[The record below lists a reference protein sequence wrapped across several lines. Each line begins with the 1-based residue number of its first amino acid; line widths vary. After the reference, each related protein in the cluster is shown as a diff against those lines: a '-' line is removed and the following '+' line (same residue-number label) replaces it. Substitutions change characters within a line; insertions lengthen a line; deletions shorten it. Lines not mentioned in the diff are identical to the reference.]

1 MKKVFLSAVA
11 TVMVMVGAAA
21 QDFARGDIFLGARST
36 GMGLNH
42 TFGKGT
48 VANTNFNLNLYG
60 GYFFA
65 DMLAVDAM
73 FGVDFT
79 KLKGAATNTGFAF
92 GAGVRYYPV
101 DNLFARLSYR
111 GDTATGVKLASTV
124 SIEVGYDVFL
134 SDDIFFE
141 PAIYYARTLSGTKT
155 NGLGLSLG
163 FGVVF

>member
-11 TVMVMVGAAA
+11 TVMVMVGASA
-21 QDFARGDIFLGARST
+21 QDFARGDFFLGAQST
-36 GMGLNH
+36 NLGLNH
-42 TFGKGT
+42 TFGKGI

-65 DMLAVDAM
+65 DMFAVDAM
-73 FGVDFT
+73 FGVNFV
-79 KLKGAATNTGFAF
+79 KMKGADTNSGFTF

-111 GDTATGVKLASTV
+111 GDTSTGVKLASTV
-124 SIEVGYDVFL
+124 GIELGYDVFL

-141 PAIYYARTLSGTKT
+141 PTIYYARTLSGTKA

-163 FGVVF
+163 IGVMF